1 MILNQFGEIGSVL
14 YLVLFVF
21 FMFFYQRLM
30 LSQMLWRLERSA
42 QMLEGLTI
50 KGKTIV
56 IKKISKKPS
65 KEMKDSINN
74 FLEFFVI
81 EPISLDPFGIMKKIE
96 HIVNLEMKRFK
107 YFVKG
112 VAPDLNSEEQADV
125 LMGLSAAISLNQIAK
140 IVRHYVE
147 MIRETKNLQLAM
159 ILQMQIPLI
168 EKLAKALHK
177 GTEALTNGWPIGDSI
192 GALVAAHMIGSEKA
206 KEIEEDTLL
215 ARKRIKGR
223 EVLIIKATGPG
234 GRLGYLG
241 KAVDRIM
248 KKEKIAKII
257 TVDAAVKLE
266 GEKTGS
272 VAEGI
277 GVAIGGVGVDRSY
290 IENLAVNKEMPLDT
304 FVVKMSQ
311 EEAIQCM
318 KNEILLSVGKV
329 IKLVEDN
336 ISKTKG
342 KIIVVGVG
350 NSAGIGNNEKG
361 AKEAEQ
367 LIKRTL
373 AMLKGRKEEKK
384 GRLSWLFG
392 E

>member
-1 MILNQFGEIGSVL
+1 
-14 YLVLFVF
+14 
-21 FMFFYQRLM
+21 
-30 LSQMLWRLERSA
+30 
-42 QMLEGLTI
+42 
-50 KGKTIV
+50 
-56 IKKISKKPS
+56 
-65 KEMKDSINN
+65 
-74 FLEFFVI
+74 
-81 EPISLDPFGIMKKIE
+81 
-96 HIVNLEMKRFK
+96 
-107 YFVKG
+107 
-112 VAPDLNSEEQADV
+112 
-125 LMGLSAAISLNQIAK
+125 
-140 IVRHYVE
+140 
-147 MIRETKNLQLAM
+147 
-159 ILQMQIPLI
+159 
-168 EKLAKALHK
+168 
-177 GTEALTNGWPIGDSI
+177 
-192 GALVAAHMIGSEKA
+192 MIGIEKA
-206 KEIEEDTLL
+206 KEIEDDTLL

-257 TVDAAVKLE
+257 TIDAAVKLE

-290 IENLAVNKEMPLDT
+290 IENLAANKEIPLDT

-329 IKLVEDN
+329 TKLVEDN

-342 KIIVVGVG
+342 KIILVGVG
-350 NSAGIGNNEKG
+350 NSAGVGNNEKD

-367 LIKRTL
+367 LVKRTL

-384 GRLSWLFG
+384 KKLSWLFG

>member
-1 MILNQFGEIGSVL
+1 
-14 YLVLFVF
+14 
-21 FMFFYQRLM
+21 MFFYQRIM

-96 HIVNLEMKRFK
+96 HMVNLEMKRFK

-112 VAPDLNSEEQADV
+112 VAPDLNSEEQANV

-159 ILQMQIPLI
+159 VLQMQIPLI

-177 GTEALTNGWPIGDSI
+177 GTEALTNGWPIGDSV
-192 GALVAAHMIGSEKA
+192 GALVAAHMIGAEKA
-206 KEIEEDTLL
+206 REIEEDTLL
-215 ARKRIKGR
+215 ARKKIKGK

-241 KAVDRIM
+241 KAVDKIM

-290 IENLAVNKEMPLDT
+290 IENLAASKEIPLDT

-342 KIIVVGVG
+342 KVIVVGVG
-350 NSAGIGNNEKG
+350 NSAGIGNNEKD

-367 LIKRTL
+367 LVKRTL

-384 GRLSWLFG
+384 RRLDWLFG